1 MKNIEAL
8 PLNKENFKDLFSLN
22 FLTIIIIFILT
33 LQTPVLADD
42 IRDFQIEGMSIGD
55 SALGY
60 FNEAQ
65 LEDSEQ
71 GWHNYN
77 YEEYSTSLLPGKNIY
92 HWIQVSYKNNDSSFK
107 IEALSGIL
115 EKKNYDNLKCNK
127 DLNTITLNILEL
139 FENTNPEKKQSYTL
153 TKDEARK
160 YPFTGNSTV
169 TSVSFNFPDKGEIVL
184 ACYNKNKTTGQND
197 SFRIEI
203 RSNAFANYLKK
214 N

>member
-1 MKNIEAL
+1 M
-8 PLNKENFKDLFSLN
+8 
-22 FLTIIIIFILT
+22 
-33 LQTPVLADD
+33 
-42 IRDFQIEGMSIGD
+42 
-55 SALGY
+55 
-60 FNEAQ
+60 
-65 LEDSEQ
+65 
-71 GWHNYN
+71 
-77 YEEYSTSLLPGKNIY
+77 
-92 HWIQVSYKNNDSSFK
+92 
-107 IEALSGIL
+107 
-115 EKKNYDNLKCNK
+115 KCNK